1 LSILIDRQYS
11 ATNTANTNSS
21 NGTTSRKAV
30 AISPK
35 AASDSSDDTTTTA
48 TASKNQ
54 QKSRYT
60 PNHSSS
66 NNSSGAS
73 VSLKVR
79 GPAYKVTLA
88 KQCVTALI
96 AQLESKVVCIPI
108 HDTDVIR
115 NIIGKGG
122 ENINKVNLLF
132 STTRAFSHI

>member
-21 NGTTSRKAV
+21 NGTVSSKAV
-30 AISPK
+30 ATSSK
-35 AASDSSDDTTTTA
+35 AATNSSDGTTTTTA
-48 TASKNQ
+48 TASKSQ

-60 PNHSSS
+60 PNHRSS

-79 GPAYKVTLA
+79 GPTYKVILA
-88 KQCVTALI
+88 KQRVTALI

-115 NIIGKGG
+115 SIIGKGG
-122 ENINKVNLLF
+122 ENINKVNLTL
-132 STTRAFSHI
+132 